1 MEKKLKERERKNNSQ
16 LRAYLLTALIIIGI
30 VALGLL
36 AVNQFLEFKFKA
48 HFLGCPCSLCE
59 ELNPHLKKCFEDAS
73 NVVVDQ
79 TTGEVVSPYEIDVGN
94 FSWEE

>member
-16 LRAYLLTALIIIGI
+16 LRAYLLTALIIIGV

-48 HFLGCPCSLCE
+48 HFLGDPCNLCE
-59 ELNPHLKKCFEDAS
+59 ELNPHLKKCFEDVS
-73 NVVVDQ
+73 LIVIEQ
-79 TTGEVVSPYEIDVGN
+79 STGEVVSPYEIDLGN
-94 FSWEE
+94 LTLP